1 MTEIDVLGI
10 TTRREIDW
18 DRTFCIMGFG
28 DVALPQM
35 EITLRGCALARSSG
49 RIIALPPKIPGTH
62 PNDLGA
68 IQWNASGGFALRVK
82 DALLA
87 AYQKMGGE
95 MPPSKDNAAKKQS
108 RIFIPLS
115 ELDLGGTEHL
125 PYHERIRLALED
137 ESRCRGVEC
146 FTEIW
151 ERPDPFAIDP
161 EHATKDRPDDM
172 PADALEQAAKAAA
185 HARRHA
191 VARTATDEDDDV
203 SGLHRTLGVCA
214 VEETMEKAGL

>member
-10 TTRREIDW
+10 TIRREIEW
-18 DRTFCIMGFG
+18 DRAFCIMGFG
-28 DVALPQM
+28 DIALPHL
-35 EITLRGCALARSSG
+35 ETTLRGCALVRSSG
-49 RIIALPPKIPGTH
+49 RIMALPPKVPGAK
-62 PNDLGA
+62 PGDLGA
-68 IQWNASGGFALRVK
+68 IQWNARGKFGMRVK
-82 DALLA
+82 DVLLA

-95 MPPSKDNAAKKQS
+95 MPPSKDHPAEKPS
-108 RIFIPLS
+108 RIYIPLS

-125 PYHERIRLALED
+125 PYQERIRLALED

-151 ERPDPFAIDP
+151 ER
-161 EHATKDRPDDM
+161 TDDM
-172 PADALEQAAKAAA
+172 PADALEQAEKAAA

-191 VARTATDEDDDV
+191 VARTDTDEDDDV

-214 VEETMEKAGL
+214 VAETMEKAGL

>member
-10 TTRREIDW
+10 TTRREIRW
-18 DRTFCIMGFG
+18 GSGFCIMGFG
-28 DVALPQM
+28 DIALPQM

-95 MPPSKDNAAKKQS
+95 MPPE
-108 RIFIPLS
+108 S
-115 ELDLGGTEHL
+115 EPVRRDHVTGKPIG
-125 PYHERIRLALED
+125 
-137 ESRCRGVEC
+137 
-146 FTEIW
+146 
-151 ERPDPFAIDP
+151 PDPFAIDP
-161 EHATKDRPDDM
+161 EHATKDRPADM

-203 SGLHRTLGVCA
+203 SGLHRTLRVCA

>member
-10 TTRREIDW
+10 TTRREIEW
-18 DRTFCIMGFG
+18 DRDFCILGFG
-28 DVALPQM
+28 DIALPHL
-35 EITLRGCALARSSG
+35 ETTLRGCALIRSHG
-49 RIIALPPKIPGTH
+49 RVMALPPKVPGAK
-62 PNDLGA
+62 PGDLGA
-68 IQWNASGGFALRVK
+68 IQWNARGKFGTRVK

-95 MPPSKDNAAKKQS
+95 MPPSKDNAAKNQS
-108 RIFIPLS
+108 RIYIPMS

-151 ERPDPFAIDP
+151 ERPDPLDAP
-161 EHATKDRPDDM
+161 ARVPKDRPDDM
-172 PADALEQAAKAAA
+172 PADALEQAETAVA
-185 HARRHA
+185 HACRHA
-191 VARTATDEDDDV
+191 GTRTSEEDDDV
-203 SGLHRTLGVCA
+203 SGLHRTLGICA

>member
-10 TTRREIDW
+10 TTRREIRW
-18 DRTFCIMGFG
+18 GSGFCIMGFG
-28 DVALPQM
+28 DIALPQM

-62 PNDLGA
+62 PNDLAA
-68 IQWNASGGFALRVK
+68 IQWNASGGFALRVR

-115 ELDLGGTEHL
+115 ELDLGDTEHL
-125 PYHERIRLALED
+125 PHHERIRLALED

-151 ERPDPFAIDP
+151 
-161 EHATKDRPDDM
+161 DRPDDM

-191 VARTATDEDDDV
+191 VARTAADEDDV

>member
-49 RIIALPPKIPGTH
+49 RIIALPPKLPGAH
-62 PNDLGA
+62 PSDLGA
-68 IQWNASGGFALRVK
+68 IQWNAHGKFGTRVR
-82 DALLA
+82 DALLD
-87 AYQKMGGE
+87 AYRRMGGE
-95 MPPSKDNAAKKQS
+95 MPPGHDDAAQERATNAAR
-108 RIFIPLS
+108 RIAEKRRDHVTGKPI
-115 ELDLGGTEHL
+115 G
-125 PYHERIRLALED
+125 
-137 ESRCRGVEC
+137 
-146 FTEIW
+146 
-151 ERPDPFAIDP
+151 PDPFAIDP

-172 PADALEQAAKAAA
+172 PADALAAAEEAAA

-191 VARTATDEDDDV
+191 VARTADDEDDDV

>member
-10 TTRREIDW
+10 TTRREIRW
-18 DRTFCIMGFG
+18 GSGFCIMGFG
-28 DVALPQM
+28 DIALPQM

-49 RIIALPPKIPGTH
+49 RIIALPPKLPGAH
-62 PNDLGA
+62 PGDLGA
-68 IQWNASGGFALRVK
+68 IQWNANGQFGMRVR

-95 MPPSKDNAAKKQS
+95 MPPDHDDAAQERATNAAR
-108 RIFIPLS
+108 RIAEKRRDHVTGKPI
-115 ELDLGGTEHL
+115 G
-125 PYHERIRLALED
+125 
-137 ESRCRGVEC
+137 
-146 FTEIW
+146 
-151 ERPDPFAIDP
+151 PDPFAVDP
-161 EHATKDRPDDM
+161 ERATKHRPDDM

-191 VARTATDEDDDV
+191 VARAEAVAADARRHAVARTATDEDDDV
-203 SGLHRTLGVCA
+203 SGLHRTLRVCA

>member
-10 TTRREIDW
+10 TIRREIEW
-18 DRTFCIMGFG
+18 DRAFCIMGFG
-28 DVALPQM
+28 DIALPHL
-35 EITLRGCALARSSG
+35 ETTLRGCALVRSSG
-49 RIIALPPKIPGTH
+49 RIMALPPKVPGAK
-62 PNDLGA
+62 PGDLGA
-68 IQWNASGGFALRVK
+68 IQWNARGKFGMRVK

-95 MPPSKDNAAKKQS
+95 MPPSKDHPAEKPK
-108 RIFIPLS
+108 RIYIPLS

-151 ERPDPFAIDP
+151 ERPDPFDAVADR
-161 EHATKDRPDDM
+161 ARKDHPDDV
-172 PADALEQAAKAAA
+172 PADALEQAEKAAA

-191 VARTATDEDDDV
+191 VARTDADEDDV
-203 SGLHRTLGVCA
+203 SGLHRVLGVDA
-214 VEETMEKAGL
+214 VAETMEKAGL